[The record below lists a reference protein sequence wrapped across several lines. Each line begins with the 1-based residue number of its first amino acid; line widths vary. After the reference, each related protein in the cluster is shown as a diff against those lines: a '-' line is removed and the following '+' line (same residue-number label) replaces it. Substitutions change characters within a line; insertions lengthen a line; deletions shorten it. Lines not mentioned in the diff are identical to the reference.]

1 MRSPLDEVWG
11 VGLCLL
17 AKAVGLLLAAE
28 AGEAAAE
35 LVEEEEGVRFAKAA
49 FEGFAVADG
58 EAVVPKDAFGR
69 GGGGVV
75 VVGVAF
81 AGGALGL
88 EEGHA
93 RDDAEVVVF
102 RPLAAEAVDS
112 FQEAGVVEAS
122 MAEEF
127 ADDALVLLLNVGV
140 VVATACA

>member
-1 MRSPLDEVWG
+1 MFEGVRSPLDEVWG

-69 GGGGVV
+69 GRSFAQRGRCRCNGLCVNGRSGGWGGV
-75 VVGVAF
+75 GRSAR
-81 AGGALGL
+81 GG
-88 EEGHA
+88 
-93 RDDAEVVVF
+93 R
-102 RPLAAEAVDS
+102 S
-112 FQEAGVVEAS
+112 
-122 MAEEF
+122 
-127 ADDALVLLLNVGV
+127 
-140 VVATACA
+140 

>member
-75 VVGVAF
+75 RFPQTLCVGSQ
-81 AGGALGL
+81 GM
-88 EEGHA
+88 
-93 RDDAEVVVF
+93 
-102 RPLAAEAVDS
+102 S
-112 FQEAGVVEAS
+112 
-122 MAEEF
+122 
-127 ADDALVLLLNVGV
+127 VLH
-140 VVATACA
+140 